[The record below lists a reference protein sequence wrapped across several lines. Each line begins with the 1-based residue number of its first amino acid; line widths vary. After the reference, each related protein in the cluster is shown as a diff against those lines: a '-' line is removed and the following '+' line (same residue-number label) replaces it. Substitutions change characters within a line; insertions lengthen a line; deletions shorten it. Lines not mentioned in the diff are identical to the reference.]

1 MAGLSSHQQ
10 KIQLRET
17 AIFDFSAWETI
28 SWSSSLKHWS
38 SKKGKTKTKKNQKIS
53 MVDPKSFINGIL
65 KYKTPNMNLVK
76 CCLKVPVDLR
86 TVSRSNIKQGLK
98 HADVR
103 STQYEYALVV
113 PFSGFPL
120 PIHRPM
126 FLLIWLSNP

>member
-1 MAGLSSHQQ
+1 
-10 KIQLRET
+10 
-17 AIFDFSAWETI
+17 
-28 SWSSSLKHWS
+28 
-38 SKKGKTKTKKNQKIS
+38 

-76 CCLKVPVDLR
+76 CCVKVPVDLR